1 MLAADSVFVPDQRL
15 GLAIAYIDHFK
26 SIHDRYGPQA
36 GDKILQA
43 IARIFNKSLRDSDL
57 VARLDGEE
65 FLLLINGVE
74 TDAAWGT
81 CERLRLAVERYGW
94 GTVAP
99 GLRVTISIGL
109 TVRLNDES
117 LDSLNSK
124 AENALQQAK
133 ADGRNRIISG

>member
-1 MLAADSVFVPDQRL
+1 MCIR
-15 GLAIAYIDHFK
+15 
-26 SIHDRYGPQA
+26 DRA

-65 FLLLINGVE
+65 FLLLISGVE

-94 GTVAP
+94 GTIAP

-109 TVRLNDES
+109 TVRLNDEGM
-117 LDSLNSK
+117 DSLNSK
-124 AENALQQAK
+124 AENALHQAK
-133 ADGRNRIISG
+133 ADGRNQIITG